1 MQVKAGGG
9 KWSQLKRCHVH
20 RAVNCILDD
29 REAFERFLY
38 DGRIDMHNIAIERC
52 FWHIAI
58 GHRNWLHTGSHKAA
72 QNIAFMF
79 GLYESC
85 KLNNVDF
92 GYYIEDIL
100 TRIVNGEEIDES
112 FIPCNYVARPL
123 EEEAVA

>member
-1 MQVKAGGG
+1 
-9 KWSQLKRCHVH
+9 
-20 RAVNCILDD
+20 
-29 REAFERFLY
+29 
-38 DGRIDMHNIAIERC
+38 
-52 FWHIAI
+52 
-58 GHRNWLHTGSHKAA
+58 
-72 QNIAFMF
+72 MF

-123 EEEAVA
+123 KEESVA